1 MSHASPTRRGR
12 PRRAARRFVARLL
25 APFAAACLAGACLA
39 ADPDAPVAHEAPAP
53 RPDAEP
59 PRPVL
64 VVPRA
69 GLAGL
74 RPHPFEEATPIGDGT
89 TLRVRFWGGVA
100 PCFVLG
106 RAEVLER
113 ADAVTVTLFAGS
125 DPARPDAVCIELAV
139 WMATDLRLAAPLGGR
154 AVRDGAAGRDG
165 G

>member
-1 MSHASPTRRGR
+1 MSQAR
-12 PRRAARRFVARLL
+12 PSRARRRFAARLL
-25 APFAAACLAGACLA
+25 PLLAAACLAGACLA
-39 ADPDAPVAHEAPAP
+39 ADPDAPVAHEAPAVP
-53 RPDAEP
+53 PGAEP
-59 PRPVL
+59 PQPVL
-64 VVPRA
+64 VAPRA

-74 RPHPFEEATPIGDGT
+74 RPHPFEEATPIGDGR

-106 RAEVLER
+106 RAELLER

-139 WMATDLRLAAPLGGR
+139 LMATDVRLSAPLGGR
-154 AVRDGAAGRDG
+154 LVRDGAAGRDG